1 MTTIRQGSGEI
12 RQSWRRQYR
21 SRSRVSHPIRMF
33 GGMATASR
41 ITHRSHLRLVHRV
54 EGSHDMSNAAAHHPS
69 HFPHAS
75 AGASAHPSRG
85 RLPRLAIDDL
95 DAEHRLLEAIARRN
109 DGRSEAQ
116 CRMLTIWARG
126 FLADGRV
133 LWSGSEAT
141 WGVIE
146 PVLAELLGWDATSP
160 RPVRAEVHSEFGRHE
175 VLAVQ
180 SLRPVGAA

>member
-1 MTTIRQGSGEI
+1 
-12 RQSWRRQYR
+12 
-21 SRSRVSHPIRMF
+21 
-33 GGMATASR
+33 
-41 ITHRSHLRLVHRV
+41 
-54 EGSHDMSNAAAHHPS
+54 MSNAAAHHPS
-69 HFPHAS
+69 RYPHAS
-75 AGASAHPSRG
+75 TEVSAHPSRG

-109 DGRSEAQ
+109 DGTGEAQ

-126 FLADGRV
+126 LLADGRV

-160 RPVRAEVHSEFGRHE
+160 RPVRAEVHSECGRHE